1 MPPQSAEPSSL
12 ASTSGPSR
20 TGTGIPPLGTK
31 LTWRDYWGA
40 VRVRWNWGRG
50 GYRVQPGLYAVNAP
64 DADSVVLLSSNYKLS
79 LDMLRKHLT
88 RLKAWVLVL
97 DTRGINVWCAAGKG
111 TFGAQEV
118 IRQVKAAGL
127 AGIVRHR
134 RLVAPQLGA
143 PGLSARE
150 VKDGCGFEVVFG
162 PVRAEDLPAFM
173 AAGFKAT
180 PQMRRVFFSWQDR
193 LVLIPVEVLGH
204 LKFLALI
211 AVIFG
216 IASGWFPLTYSW
228 AHAVVGALT
237 AGFFLALGLF
247 AGSVLT
253 PLFLPWLP
261 GRAFSIKGMTAGV
274 VTFAGFW
281 ALARS
286 ALVWTPGVAGAW
298 GLLVLATASF
308 TAMNFTG
315 SSTYTSLSGV
325 QKEMRVAV
333 PLQILSAAASL
344 AMLLIYR
351 LP

>member
-1 MPPQSAEPSSL
+1 M
-12 ASTSGPSR
+12 
-20 TGTGIPPLGTK
+20 GIQPLGTK

-40 VRVRWNWGRG
+40 VSVRWNWGRG
-50 GYRVQPGLYAVNAP
+50 NYRVQPGLYAVNAP

-79 LDMLRKHLT
+79 LDLLRKHLT

-118 IRQVKAAGL
+118 IRQVKTAGL
-127 AGIVRHR
+127 AGVVRHR

-143 PGLSARE
+143 PGLSAQE
-150 VKDGCGFEVVFG
+150 VKEGCGFEVVFG

-193 LVLIPVEVLGH
+193 LALIPVEVLGH
-204 LKFLALI
+204 LKLLALI

-216 IASGWFPLTYSW
+216 IASGWFPLAYSW

-274 VTFAGFW
+274 VMFAGFW

-286 ALVWTPGVAGAW
+286 ALIWTPGVAGAW